1 MEGRAASDNTRSF
14 LALGDSFTEGLN
26 DRTATGGYRGW
37 ADRFADL
44 LAADQP
50 GLRYANLAIRG
61 KLLGEIAREQ
71 VPRAVELRPD
81 LVSIAAGGN
90 DILRPGTDPD
100 QLAQVFDEAV
110 VSLRAAG
117 CQVLLFTG
125 FDPSAFPVIRMLRG
139 KVAIFNMHLRT
150 IAAARD
156 CVLVDLWT
164 MSVLGDRRMWSSDR
178 LHLNSE
184 GHRRV
189 ALFVAETAAVPA
201 PADWREPVD
210 DSGLLGP
217 ALLGPARPGVPRPVA
232 GAAAVAGASA
242 SAGGEAASRAAS
254 RAVAR
259 VRARLTSARD
269 RADRSLAW
277 MNARQQDTRWAVEY
291 AMPWVQRRLR
301 RKSSGDDVP
310 PKRPDLLPLDVL
322 TGFGEPHES
331 C

>member
-1 MEGRAASDNTRSF
+1 MDGRAATENTGSF

-26 DRTATGGYRGW
+26 DRAADGSYRGW

-61 KLLGEIAREQ
+61 KLLGEVAEEQ
-71 VPRAVELRPD
+71 VPRAIELRPD

-90 DILRPGTDPD
+90 DILRPSSDPD
-100 QLAQVFDEAV
+100 VLARTFDAAV
-110 VSLRAAG
+110 AELRAAG

-139 KVAIFNMHLRT
+139 KVAAYNMHLRA

-156 CVLVDLWT
+156 CVLVDLWS
-164 MSVLGDRRMWSSDR
+164 MRILVDRRMWSADR

-189 ALFVAETAAVPA
+189 ALFVAETAGVPVT
-201 PADWREPVD
+201 ADWREP
-210 DSGLLGP
+210 LGGQ
-217 ALLGPARPGVPRPVA
+217 AFPGQTLPGQVPRPVA

-242 SAGGEAASRAAS
+242 SAGGVAGR

-269 RADRSLAW
+269 RADRGLAW
-277 MNARQQDTRWAVEY
+277 MSARQQDTRWAVEY
-291 AMPWVQRRLR
+291 AMPWVRRRLTHQ
-301 RKSSGDDVP
+301 SSGDDVP
-310 PKRPDLLPLDVL
+310 PKRPDLMPLDVL
-322 TGFGEPHES
+322 TGFGGPEASES
-331 C
+331 PCS

>member
-1 MEGRAASDNTRSF
+1 MDGRAATGNTRSF
-14 LALGDSFTEGLN
+14 VALGDSFTEGLN
-26 DRTATGGYRGW
+26 DRTATGMYRGW

-61 KLLGEIAREQ
+61 KLLGEVVAEQ
-71 VPRAVELRPD
+71 VPRAIELRPD

-90 DILRPGTDPD
+90 DILRPGSDPD
-100 QLAQVFDEAV
+100 ELAQSFDQAV
-110 VSLRAAG
+110 TDLRAAG
-117 CQVLLFTG
+117 CRVLLFTG

-139 KVAIFNMHLRT
+139 KVAVYNMHLRT

-164 MSVLGDRRMWSSDR
+164 MKVLCDRRMWSADR

-189 ALFVAETAAVPA
+189 SLFVAETAGVPA
-201 PADWREPVD
+201 AADWREPLD
-210 DSGLLGP
+210 AP
-217 ALLGPARPGVPRPVA
+217 ATGQVPRPVA

-242 SAGGEAASRAAS
+242 AAGGEAGR

-259 VRARLTSARD
+259 LGARVGARLTAART
-269 RADRSLAW
+269 RADRGLAW

-291 AMPWVQRRLR
+291 AVPWVRRRLTHQ
-301 RKSSGDDVP
+301 SSGDDVP
-310 PKRPDLLPLDVL
+310 PKFPDLLPLDAL
-322 TGFGEPHES
+322 AGFRGSGES
-331 C
+331 CEST

>member
-1 MEGRAASDNTRSF
+1 MDGRAATENIRSF
-14 LALGDSFTEGLN
+14 VALGDSFTEGLN
-26 DRTATGGYRGW
+26 DRTPTGMYRGW

-61 KLLGEIAREQ
+61 KLLGEVVAEQ
-71 VPRAVELRPD
+71 VPRAIELRPD

-90 DILRPGTDPD
+90 DILRPGSDPD
-100 QLAQVFDEAV
+100 ELAQVFDRAV
-110 VSLRAAG
+110 TDLRSAG
-117 CQVLLFTG
+117 CRVLLFTG

-139 KVAIFNMHLRT
+139 KVAVFNMHLRT

-156 CVLVDLWT
+156 CVLVDLWS
-164 MSVLGDRRMWSSDR
+164 MKVLVDRRMWSADR

-189 ALFVAETAAVPA
+189 SLFVAETAGVPVT
-201 PADWREPVD
+201 ADWRAPLAEP
-210 DSGLLGP
+210 GL
-217 ALLGPARPGVPRPVA
+217 PGQVPRPVA

-242 SAGGEAASRAAS
+242 SAGGVAAG

-259 VRARLTSARD
+259 LGSRVGARLTSARD
-269 RADRSLAW
+269 RGHRSLAW

-301 RKSSGDDVP
+301 HQSSGDDVL
-310 PKRPDLLPLDVL
+310 PKFPDLLPLDAL
-322 TGFGEPHES
+322 TGFTPGES
-331 C
+331 CEST

>member
-1 MEGRAASDNTRSF
+1 MDGRAATENTGSF

-26 DRTATGGYRGW
+26 DRTADGQGISYRGW

-61 KLLGEIAREQ
+61 KLLGEVAEEQ
-71 VPRAVELRPD
+71 VPRAIELRPD

-90 DILRPGTDPD
+90 DILRPGSDPD
-100 QLAQVFDEAV
+100 VLAQTFDAAV
-110 VSLRAAG
+110 ADLRAAG
-117 CQVLLFTG
+117 CRVLLFTG

-139 KVAIFNMHLRT
+139 KVAAYNMHLRT

-156 CVLVDLWT
+156 CVLVDLWS
-164 MSVLGDRRMWSSDR
+164 MRILVDRRMWSADR

-189 ALFVAETAAVPA
+189 ALFVAERAGVPVT
-201 PADWREPVD
+201 ADWREP
-210 DSGLLGP
+210 LGDQAFP
-217 ALLGPARPGVPRPVA
+217 GQALPGQVPRPVA

-242 SAGGEAASRAAS
+242 SAGGVAGR

-259 VRARLTSARD
+259 VRARFTSARG

-277 MNARQQDTRWAVEY
+277 MSARQQDTRWAVEY
-291 AMPWVQRRLR
+291 AVPWVRRRLTHR
-301 RKSSGDDVP
+301 SSGDHVP
-310 PKRPDLLPLDVL
+310 PKRPELMPLDAL
-322 TGFGEPHES
+322 TGFGGPDAPKS
-331 C
+331 ACS